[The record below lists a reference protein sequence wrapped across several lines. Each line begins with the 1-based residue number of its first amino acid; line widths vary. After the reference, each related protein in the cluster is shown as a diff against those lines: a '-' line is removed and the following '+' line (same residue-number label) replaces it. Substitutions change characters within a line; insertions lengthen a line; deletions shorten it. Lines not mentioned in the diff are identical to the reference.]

1 MKLQEARE
9 LGDRIGL
16 QVDNL
21 QSEQA
26 YAAELAPV
34 LVERTPFRLLDAIG
48 EHLGARPLDA
58 LIPFLDQIAAQRT
71 MGGWVV
77 IASALSQHLSADL
90 SNTFGQTRRYVIA
103 AGLWY
108 AADIFGERVPGPALV
123 AHFDP
128 AVELLAVWR
137 EDPDPWVRRNVGVAV
152 HYWAKQARGNPE
164 FQPQAVRLLDLL
176 APCFTER
183 EQDAIKGIGW
193 GMKTLG
199 RYFPALVAE
208 WLIRQAGRPHRAL
221 MLRKATKY
229 LPEEFRL
236 AVRKSLS

>member
-21 QSEQA
+21 QSDLT
-26 YAAELAPV
+26 YASDLAPV

-48 EHLGARPLDA
+48 EHLGARPLDS
-58 LIPFLDQIAAQRT
+58 LLPFLDHVAAQRT

-77 IASALSQHLSADL
+77 IASALRQQLTIDL
-90 SNTFGQTRRYVIA
+90 PGVFDLARRYVVA

-128 AVELLAVWR
+128 AVDLLEDWR
-137 EDPDPWVRRNVGVAV
+137 ENPNPWVRRNVGVAV
-152 HYWAKQARGNPE
+152 HYWAKQARGIPE
-164 FQPQAVRLLDLL
+164 FQPQVVRLLDLL
-176 APCFTER
+176 APSFTER

-193 GMKTLG
+193 GLKTLG
-199 RYFPALVAE
+199 RYYPTLVAE
-208 WLIRQAGRPHRAL
+208 WLVEQAGRPHRKL

-229 LPEEFRL
+229 LPEELRP
-236 AVRKSLS
+236 AVDKSLS